1 MGTLIALDEFT
12 RSSSFGHFAR
22 VLVDID
28 LLGNMPNEISVERDS
43 YAFFSSINYEKLPLF
58 CNFCNNIGH
67 VVTNYNKKASW
78 LDDKMKKDKI
88 SKQEDLQILANFWG
102 QVENNE
108 RDVATNMNNSAT
120 TTNNFKVVLLITQR
134 NRTSKKKVI
143 AFMFCPWMLFCFVD
157 FFPSLRC

>member
-1 MGTLIALDEFT
+1 MWQTNTSFPSTYLDNRNNPMYTGCSLTAGLAQEYWRPRILIEIARVMGTLIALDEFT

-67 VVTNYNKKASW
+67 VVTNYNKKAS
-78 LDDKMKKDKI
+78 
-88 SKQEDLQILANFWG
+88 
-102 QVENNE
+102 
-108 RDVATNMNNSAT
+108 
-120 TTNNFKVVLLITQR
+120 
-134 NRTSKKKVI
+134 
-143 AFMFCPWMLFCFVD
+143 
-157 FFPSLRC
+157 